1 MLLKKLSDYH
11 KIWLGILMIKLTFT
25 LKLILTL
32 SKIKISEII
41 HTGEFYGKVP
51 RSLIKTSLPI
61 MKNVVAA
68 LTKTFLTSLRLTTV
82 ESAANLGIYKT
93 FLFQEQQYQ

>member
-1 MLLKKLSDYH
+1 
-11 KIWLGILMIKLTFT
+11 
-25 LKLILTL
+25 
-32 SKIKISEII
+32 
-41 HTGEFYGKVP
+41 
-51 RSLIKTSLPI
+51 

-93 FLFQEQQYQ
+93 FLFQEQQCQ

>member
-51 RSLIKTSLPI
+51 RSLIKTTLPI
-61 MKNVVAA
+61 MKNVVAP
-68 LTKTFLTSLRLTTV
+68 LTKTFLTPLRLTTV
-82 ESAANLGIYKT
+82 ESAANLGIYKI

>member
-1 MLLKKLSDYH
+1 
-11 KIWLGILMIKLTFT
+11 MIKLMFT

-32 SKIKISEII
+32 SKIKISEIK

-51 RSLIKTSLPI
+51 RSLIKTTLP
-61 MKNVVAA
+61 MKNVVAP
-68 LTKTFLTSLRLTTV
+68 LTKTFLTPLRLTTV
-82 ESAANLGIYKT
+82 ESAANLGIYKI